1 MNVNS
6 TSSVDNTKV
15 TSVAKGAA
23 GQSVTE
29 GEAGDN
35 SGFLSKLSALLF
47 GSKSS
52 EEGSDGESVAANS
65 KSGEAGK
72 AVEAANAAKSAD
84 AVLQQGNSESDTKA
98 TKSTVDGEQSAA
110 EVAEVP
116 ENLKPFIAKDTNATE
131 QDVQAKTAQAMSDGD
146 ELLGR
151 LHKAN
156 QALAKH
162 NGKTLPHEATA
173 AEEQSVELTTE
184 TKHSAAAK
192 AAPVDSSE
200 TSDLPVSTQLSSPQ
214 FVAAKSAQET
224 GVAKDMD
231 VAKEAQLPSA
241 AKPLSDAMLASG
253 TAQGN
258 DTLAPSA
265 DQQAKADKNVHAIS
279 DSELAAM
286 MAAQPVSTPASQ
298 TAPVTDTDATPLS
311 PMEAAAM
318 PWAKANVDQAQASM
332 PGGPMSA
339 DFTDTDLAAKA
350 KPALQ
355 AQIAMAA
362 QHGATATAQQPL
374 HQLQQAQQ
382 AVTQAQSAAS
392 ADVAGQPLNQAQ
404 NASPLNPAAAQFNPM
419 LTPEMMAKTEA
430 FNPAALKAALGAK
443 GLGGV
448 EELRGAHGS
457 DGQLAHQVAAAA
469 GQQGLSATQTLRA
482 DQMQPQQSAPLHLS
496 KEMSADDMAERVQV
510 MMSKNLKHVDIRL
523 DPPELGR
530 LHIRMNMHGD
540 GASVQF
546 TVSNQQA
553 RDALEHSMPRL
564 REMLAQQGVQLA
576 DTSVQQQNSGQQQRY
591 AAGGGGQSG
600 QTAGNEHFGGEE
612 NLDTDV
618 KLDLNVASKRDGISY
633 YA

>member
-52 EEGSDGESVAANS
+52 AEGSDSESVAANR
-65 KSGEAGK
+65 KSDQAGK
-72 AVEAANAAKSAD
+72 AVEAEIAAKSAD

-98 TKSTVDGEQSAA
+98 SSATADGEQSAA
-110 EVAEVP
+110 EVAEIP
-116 ENLKPFIAKDTNATE
+116 ENLKPFIAKGVNATE
-131 QDVQAKTAQAMSDGD
+131 PDVQAKTAQAMSDGD

-151 LHKAN
+151 LQKAN

-173 AEEQSVELTTE
+173 AEKQSVELTTE
-184 TKHSAAAK
+184 TNHSVAAK

-200 TSDLPVSTQLSSPQ
+200 TSDLPVSAQLSNPQ
-214 FVAAKSAQET
+214 FVAEKSAQEAD
-224 GVAKDMD
+224 VAKDMD
-231 VAKEAQLPSA
+231 VEAQLPPA
-241 AKPLSDAMLASG
+241 AKPLSGTMVASG
-253 TAQGN
+253 TAL
-258 DTLAPSA
+258 DDDILAPSV

-286 MAAQPVSTPASQ
+286 MAAQPASTPASQ
-298 TAPVTDTDATPLS
+298 TTPLTDTDAMPLS
-311 PMEAAAM
+311 PMETAAV

-332 PGGPMSA
+332 PGGPLSA

-362 QHGATATAQQPL
+362 QHGATAQQPL
-374 HQLQQAQQ
+374 HQLQPAQQ
-382 AVTQAQSAAS
+382 AVTQAQSVVS
-392 ADVAGQPLNQAQ
+392 ADVAGQPLNPAQ

-419 LTPEMMAKTEA
+419 LTPDMMAKTEA

-443 GLGGV
+443 GLGGI

>member
-1 MNVNS
+1 MSIQPLQSITPKSPVWL
-6 TSSVDNTKV
+6 KV
-15 TSVAKGAA
+15 PQDKVL
-23 GQSVTE
+23 QR

-52 EEGSDGESVAANS
+52 AEGSDSESVAANS
-65 KSGEAGK
+65 KSDLAGK
-72 AVEAANAAKSAD
+72 AVEAENAAKSAD

-98 TKSTVDGEQSAA
+98 SSATADGEQSTA
-110 EVAEVP
+110 EVAEIP
-116 ENLKPFIAKDTNATE
+116 ENLKPFIAKDANAVE
-131 QDVQAKTAQAMSDGD
+131 QDVQTKAAQAMSDGD

-151 LHKAN
+151 LQKAN

-173 AEEQSVELTTE
+173 AEEQSVELTTQ

-200 TSDLPVSTQLSSPQ
+200 TSDLPVSAQLSNPQ
-214 FVAAKSAQET
+214 FVAAKSAQEAD
-224 GVAKDMD
+224 VAKDMD
-231 VAKEAQLPSA
+231 VAKEAQLSPA
-241 AKPLSDAMLASG
+241 AKPLSGTMVASG
-253 TAQGN
+253 TALDD
-258 DTLAPSA
+258 DTLAPFV

-286 MAAQPVSTPASQ
+286 MAAQPASTPASQ
-298 TAPVTDTDATPLS
+298 TAPLTDTDATPLS
-311 PMEAAAM
+311 PMEAAAV

-332 PGGPMSA
+332 PGGPLSA

-362 QHGATATAQQPL
+362 QHGATAQQPL
-374 HQLQQAQQ
+374 HQLQPAQQ
-382 AVTQAQSAAS
+382 AVTQAQSAVS
-392 ADVAGQPLNQAQ
+392 ADVAGQPLNPAQ

-443 GLGGV
+443 GLGGI

-482 DQMQPQQSAPLHLS
+482 DQMQTSAIGS
-496 KEMSADDMAERVQV
+496 F
-510 MMSKNLKHVDIRL
+510 
-523 DPPELGR
+523 
-530 LHIRMNMHGD
+530 
-540 GASVQF
+540 AS
-546 TVSNQQA
+546 
-553 RDALEHSMPRL
+553 
-564 REMLAQQGVQLA
+564 QQG
-576 DTSVQQQNSGQQQRY
+576 DER
-591 AAGGGGQSG
+591 
-600 QTAGNEHFGGEE
+600 
-612 NLDTDV
+612 
-618 KLDLNVASKRDGISY
+618 R
-633 YA
+633 

>member
-110 EVAEVP
+110 EVAEIP
-116 ENLKPFIAKDTNATE
+116 ENLKPFIAKDANATE
-131 QDVQAKTAQAMSDGD
+131 LDVQAKTAQAMSDGD

-382 AVTQAQSAAS
+382 AVTQAQSATS

>member
-52 EEGSDGESVAANS
+52 AEGSDSESVAANS
-65 KSGEAGK
+65 KSGQAGK
-72 AVEAANAAKSAD
+72 AVEAENAAKSAD

-98 TKSTVDGEQSAA
+98 SSASADGEQSAA
-110 EVAEVP
+110 EVAEIP
-116 ENLKPFIAKDTNATE
+116 ENLKPFIAKDANATE
-131 QDVQAKTAQAMSDGD
+131 QDVQTKTAQAMSDGD

-151 LHKAN
+151 LQKAN
-156 QALAKH
+156 LALAKH

-173 AEEQSVELTTE
+173 AEEQSVELTTQ

-200 TSDLPVSTQLSSPQ
+200 TSDLPVSAQLSNPQ
-214 FVAAKSAQET
+214 FVAAKSAQEADVT
-224 GVAKDMD
+224 KDMD
-231 VAKEAQLPSA
+231 VEVQLPPA
-241 AKPLSDAMLASG
+241 AKPLSGTMVASG
-253 TAQGN
+253 TALDD
-258 DTLAPSA
+258 DTLAPSV
-265 DQQAKADKNVHAIS
+265 DQQAKVDKNVHAIS

-286 MAAQPVSTPASQ
+286 MAAQPASTPASQ
-298 TAPVTDTDATPLS
+298 TAPLTDTDAMPLS
-311 PMEAAAM
+311 PMEAAAV

-332 PGGPMSA
+332 PGGPLSA

-355 AQIAMAA
+355 AQIAMAT
-362 QHGATATAQQPL
+362 QHGATAQQPL
-374 HQLQQAQQ
+374 HQLQPAQQ
-382 AVTQAQSAAS
+382 AVTQAQSAVS
-392 ADVAGQPLNQAQ
+392 ADLAGQPLNQAQ

-443 GLGGV
+443 GLGGI
-448 EELRGAHGS
+448 EDLRGAHGS